1 MSTPLAT
8 VGPTVAASAAAAP
21 TSSSAF
27 TLMKMATAA
36 DLSKSA
42 PDAATFTDTFATT
55 APAIFVVFALRSG
68 LAGTV
73 SCSMTANGVQV
84 IQPLTIAYKQA
95 NTWGDFRISSRGKF
109 VSGAYTATLT
119 FAPTGEKVSVNFTVK

>member
-1 MSTPLAT
+1 
-8 VGPTVAASAAAAP
+8 
-21 TSSSAF
+21 
-27 TLMKMATAA
+27 MATAA

-95 NTWGDFRISSRGKF
+95 NTWGDFRINSRGTF
-109 VSGAYTATLT
+109 VTGAYTATLT